1 MDLATFVAQGPVVYA
16 VQYALLIVSE
26 AARRLGP
33 NAERL
38 APDQPWADIRSIGNV
53 LRHQYDEIDPE
64 VIWSI
69 LQRDLASLKEAA
81 QRAVLALSANDPETP
96 PAQS

>member
-1 MDLATFVAQGPVVYA
+1 MRNSLLKGRWFMPFST
-16 VQYALLIVSE
+16 ALLIVSE
-26 AARRLGP
+26 AARKLGSH
-33 NAERL
+33 AEQL

-69 LQRDLASLKEAA
+69 VQRDLASLKAAA
-81 QRAVLALSANDPETP
+81 QRAIQVLAADEPENQP
-96 PAQS
+96 PKS